1 MGHDER
7 VSTGVLCSIL
17 NIVLV
22 CNALIGYHFSVTSQ
36 RYEINILPES
46 IIVGN
51 DAVFKCSIPSF
62 VTDFVSV
69 QSWID
74 SEAQELG
81 LPGFGTLLVFHA
93 LNSHQTSF

>member
-1 MGHDER
+1 MFHFEYCLGM
-7 VSTGVLCSIL
+7 
-17 NIVLV
+17 

-81 LPGFGTLLVFHA
+81 SPGFGTLLVFHA
-93 LNSHQTSF
+93 LNTHHTSF